1 MIQDRK
7 KDTFIKKL
15 YPLTKALVAL
25 TVIVLVLV
33 FGSYWMTGAAVVFF
47 IAIMSKEKMW
57 TYLKS
62 FLWLGSTYSV
72 FVFAIHGLVNP
83 INVTP
88 AFVIP
93 VINFTMYQEGID
105 FASKYFNRIVP
116 MMAVLMTTFGSINMT
131 DLGVAMQRAG
141 LPHRAVYIFT
151 SVFQLIPLLSR
162 ECDQIMNAQRARG
175 LNTEGSIITRI
186 KAFVPIMLPVV
197 ANSIMS
203 VQGRVISLLTKGFE
217 APCKK
222 TIYRQLERSAADK
235 VLCVICY
242 FVIGASC
249 LTAILRVLHLVNF

>member
-7 KDTFIKKL
+7 KDTFIKRL
-15 YPLTKALVAL
+15 YPLTKTLVAL
-25 TVIVLVLV
+25 AVIVLVLV
-33 FGSYWMTGAAVVFF
+33 FGSYWLTGATVLFF
-47 IAIMSKEKMW
+47 IALMSKEKMW

-62 FLWLGSTYSV
+62 FLWLGSTYSI

-83 INVTP
+83 INATT

-93 VINFTMYQEGID
+93 GINLTMYREGID

-141 LPHRAVYIFT
+141 LPYRAVYIFT
-151 SVFQLIPLLSR
+151 SVFQIIPVLSR

-175 LNTEGSIITRI
+175 LNTEGNIIMRI

-203 VQGRVISLLTKGFE
+203 VQSRMISLLTKGFE
-217 APCKK
+217 TPGKK

-242 FVIGASC
+242 FVIGASF
-249 LTAILRVLHLVNF
+249 LMAILRAFHLVSF